1 MSLDNLANASN
12 ERRLQTIMKVR
23 RDFNEG
29 IIKTVKSGA
38 VKYVV
43 SENTML
49 KYCKDG
55 DIPMWDTKKNQPV
68 VPLTETNTPDWLK

>member
-12 ERRLQTIMKVR
+12 EKRNQTIMRVR
-23 RDFNEG
+23 NDFNQG
-29 IIKTVKSGA
+29 IIRTVKSA
-38 VKYVV
+38 CIKYVV

-55 DIPMWDTKKNQPV
+55 NIPMWDPKKNQTV
-68 VPLTETNTPDWLK
+68 VPLTENNTPKWLN

>member
-12 ERRLQTIMKVR
+12 ERRNQTIMRVR
-23 RDFNEG
+23 MDFKKG
-29 IIKTVKSGA
+29 IIKTVKSA
-38 VKYVV
+38 TNKYVV

-55 DIPMWDTKKNQPV
+55 NIPLWDTHKNQPV
-68 VPLTETNTPDWLK
+68 VPLTDENRPDWM